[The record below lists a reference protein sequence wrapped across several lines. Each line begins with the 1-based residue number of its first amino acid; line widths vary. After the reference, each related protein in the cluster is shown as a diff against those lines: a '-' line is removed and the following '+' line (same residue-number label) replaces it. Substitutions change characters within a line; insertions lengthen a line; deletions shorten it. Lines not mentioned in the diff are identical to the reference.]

1 MEFAGLRS
9 ELEVLSSLR
18 RPWFVVGGWA
28 LDLFLGRETRSHKDI
43 DIAIFREDQRETLF
57 ASYAVPSIMLIA
69 GIVVASRAKQVPLR
83 AGGVVGAIVG
93 FSLLCLLTLVL
104 LIGIV
109 TKAGSPANNVSEN
122 FRLVSAKDNSCEISI
137 PGSWVENL

>member
-93 FSLLCLLTLVL
+93 LMKRIFWNLNLARNIAHIAGRPGGFCRSLT
-104 LIGIV
+104 
-109 TKAGSPANNVSEN
+109 S
-122 FRLVSAKDNSCEISI
+122 
-137 PGSWVENL
+137 